1 MIFGLV
7 DPLVFG
13 MPPPEPESG
22 NEGERKLLDLSS
34 SFTLFV
40 MPSGL
45 SLVMNRCIVHE
56 PSDFESP

>member
-1 MIFGLV
+1 
-7 DPLVFG
+7 
-13 MPPPEPESG
+13 
-22 NEGERKLLDLSS
+22 LDLSS